1 MNKKSAKELTEIV
14 HKEDAEWNL
23 IIKEKARMKY
33 QELASYG
40 QDTEGFPE
48 SSSFIYG
55 YFLGYKE
62 GIKEL
67 QAENAILVQE
77 IEKFKGYLEAWDL
90 KD

>member
-1 MNKKSAKELTEIV
+1 MNKKSAKELTDIV
-14 HKEDAEWNL
+14 HREDSEWNL

-62 GIKEL
+62 GKSGRGE
-67 QAENAILVQE
+67 ET
-77 IEKFKGYLEAWDL
+77 
-90 KD
+90 